1 MTVSGNSKMATI
13 KTDELDQWQEHGIYK
28 TARLMECMGDID
40 EEKAKQVIK
49 NIRLLD
55 FISDKDIVILLATTG
70 GEVCWGM
77 EIVDAIKECNS
88 KVTIHAVGP
97 CWSMGAIIFQ
107 AGDYRKIS
115 KNATIMIHTGTSEYP
130 EDHAL
135 NMERWIA
142 EDKRIGG
149 VADQILFDKLK
160 KKNIKLTKKQFDRL
174 LEFDTIYTAEAALE
188 NGLADEIAQH
198 REF

>member
-1 MTVSGNSKMATI
+1 MANI
-13 KTDELDQWQEHGIYK
+13 KTDELDQWHEHGVYK
-28 TARLMECMGDID
+28 AARLIDCMGDID

-55 FISDKDIVILLATTG
+55 FINNKDIAILLATSG
-70 GEVCWGM
+70 GDVCWGM

-88 KVTIHAVGP
+88 RVVIHAVGP

-115 KNATIMIHTGTSEYP
+115 KNATIMIHIGNQEYP
-130 EDHAL
+130 EDHTL
-135 NMERWIA
+135 NIERWIN
-142 EDKRIGG
+142 ENKRVGQI
-149 VADQILFDKLK
+149 ADNMLYTRLK
-160 KKNIKLTKKQFDRL
+160 KKNKRLTKKQFDKL

-188 NGLADEIAQH
+188 NGLADEIVSH